1 MARRNFYEIINDS
14 TINIKAEYDRLY
26 DLYHYGVY
34 ADEAINEW
42 VEEQFLHFDKD
53 FRKRTISLE
62 DFNKTFQ
69 FEFGSVSH
77 GMTIEKLILFCEYLS
92 NICNQLIKNA
102 KYQLY
107 TELEKDIQLLREAI
121 GGCIDTLGLMLV
133 QNEKIVIYVEK
144 NPEALAVAEIV
155 PKELSFPILEY
166 NHFRLKGDLNKKKQI
181 LKAMADN
188 IENQR
193 EDIRNINAQ
202 LESQLYQLMNK
213 FIRHDHS
220 KTEYIMGM
228 SKEELEDVYDDI
240 YQLWLLAKLEIDN
253 RDRRKR
259 MKGLL
264 EKING

>member
-1 MARRNFYEIINDS
+1 MARRNFHEIINDS

-34 ADEAINEW
+34 ADTPINEW
-42 VEEQFLHFDKD
+42 VEEEFLRFDED
-53 FRKRTISLE
+53 FRKRTISLD

-69 FEFGSVSH
+69 FHFKKVSQ
-77 GMTIEKLILFCEYLS
+77 GMTIEKLILFCEYLT
-92 NICNQLIKNA
+92 NICNQLKKNA
-102 KYQLY
+102 KYQFS
-107 TELEKDIQLLREAI
+107 TELDKDIQLLRAAI
-121 GGCIDTLGLMLV
+121 MGCVDALGLMLV
-133 QNEKIVIYVEK
+133 QNEKIVIYIEK
-144 NPEALAVAEIV
+144 NPEAIAVAEIV
-155 PKELSFPILEY
+155 PKELAFPILEY

-181 LKAMADN
+181 LKSMADN

-228 SKEELEDVYDDI
+228 SKEG
-240 YQLWLLAKLEIDN
+240 
-253 RDRRKR
+253 KR
-259 MKGLL
+259 
-264 EKING
+264 